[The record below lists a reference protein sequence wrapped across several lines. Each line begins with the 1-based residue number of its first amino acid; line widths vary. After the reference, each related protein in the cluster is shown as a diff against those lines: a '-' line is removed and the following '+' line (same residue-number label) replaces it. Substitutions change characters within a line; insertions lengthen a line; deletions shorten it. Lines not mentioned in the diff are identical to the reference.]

1 MAGLSR
7 YQIDTLITIERTT
20 ASISVI
26 STLLLISTFICA
38 KAFRTLSNTLIF
50 YASFANLFANVAALI
65 GGSALG
71 HLDSGLCQFQGF
83 LLEMFMQSDPMWSC
97 AMAVNVYLVFFRRYD
112 AARLKSLYWIYA
124 IICYG
129 LPFIPAMFCLFY
141 RTEAKGKMY
150 GDATL
155 WCWIDTRWAPVRIYS
170 YYAPIWLAILFTFV
184 IYVRVGAEIFQKRSA
199 LHEAGYDPSCVSAT
213 IASTTD
219 QPPTIPLPPLA
230 PFSGLRTTEVQV
242 THSLD
247 LWSFPTPFAQPLLLA
262 SLLARQPRE
271 AITGSLQH
279 HDRVL
284 STRDG
289 NNNNNNNNTLSR
301 VHRTRHDAELAEAA
315 EHDG

>member
-213 IASTTD
+213 IGMSDVLSALSTVLLFHAL
-219 QPPTIPLPPLA
+219 PRPLVLSPPPL
-230 PFSGLRTTEVQV
+230 
-242 THSLD
+242 
-247 LWSFPTPFAQPLLLA
+247 AQPLLLA
-262 SLLARQPRE
+262 SLLAQQPRE

-289 NNNNNNNNTLSR
+289 NNNNNTLSR
-301 VHRTRHDAELAEAA
+301 GRHSRHDAELAEAA